1 MATNLK
7 SVETESC
14 DTITK
19 VEGNAANAKQCASES
34 SNDPKQYIC
43 GVAVSLEIIGGKWK
57 GVILWHLCHKTLRF
71 SQLRRRLQGVTQK
84 MLTQQLRELERDGLV
99 NRKVYAEVPPRVE
112 YSLTELGRT
121 LEPTLRQL
129 CDWGRAYNDNYR

>member
-1 MATNLK
+1 MAQVLK
-7 SVETESC
+7 TDSARLSEHKSELEIEKESECESNQET
-14 DTITK
+14 
-19 VEGNAANAKQCASES
+19 
-34 SNDPKQYIC
+34 PQYVC

-84 MLTQQLRELERDGLV
+84 MLTQQLRELERDKLV

-129 CDWGRAYNDNYR
+129 CEWGKDYNDTHR

>member
-1 MATNLK
+1 MAQVLK
-7 SVETESC
+7 TDSARFSEHKTELEIEKESERESNQ
-14 DTITK
+14 DT
-19 VEGNAANAKQCASES
+19 
-34 SNDPKQYIC
+34 PQYIC

-84 MLTQQLRELERDGLV
+84 MLTQQLRELERDKLV

-129 CDWGRAYNDNYR
+129 CEWGKQYNDDHR

>member
-1 MATNLK
+1 MAQVLK
-7 SVETESC
+7 TDSARLSEHKSKLEIEKES
-14 DTITK
+14 
-19 VEGNAANAKQCASES
+19 ERES
-34 SNDPKQYIC
+34 NQEAPQYIC

-84 MLTQQLRELERDGLV
+84 MLTQQLRELERDKLV

-129 CDWGRAYNDNYR
+129 CEWGKQDNDEYR